1 MAGLLLPLA
10 AVGGI
15 AATWY
20 QLPGAVIAW
29 LVVLVTAW
37 TEPPVELTG
46 KKDAYGYPTPANPE
60 QEAKLASLRAWKAM
74 RWRLLAPGAHWL
86 PGWPV
91 LASWLAALVGA
102 LLVLAVPVTL
112 PAFAVE
118 LLPAPGPGGVVVA
131 PDGSVSI
138 AGSTDYAALVSA
150 FGPAVNAL
158 ATFVLLTAAGATRR
172 DRLGH
177 GCPGVRVNSLPAAI
191 RANPL
196 AAGLSTLGALVGAG
210 ALLYALTTFV
220 PSARVQVTTVPTWC
234 WAVAAAALVLA
245 AQWPAWS
252 HAALDRWREV
262 VGARRTWAD
271 RWPSVKMADP
281 AADLVDR
288 ITAGGVVVDVFD
300 APTSIGA
307 SGYLALAPR
316 LAPVVGSGHDVV
328 VLGHPQMGEK
338 GPIPG
343 STDPRRFRVV
353 DIEGDARPDLGDPAL
368 DDDVMEL
375 MVEVGMAQAADAL
388 GWDRPA
394 LAAVSPVHDPGS
406 AGAVYKVE
414 WVGLSWPTLRTQVG
428 SLPGFFGCEV
438 LVDHHGQAM
447 YLGVLTVVA
456 EPPVDAELAA
466 KFVQLARQDKWNAVW
481 GTASLERHK
490 TSQPVVYH
498 PKYATAELPGG
509 AVLERVVLTT
519 RQGIP
524 PEDYFGTEKKLAA
537 TLNGAPFV
545 AVTGFPG
552 ASGRPGDRHPQAIC
566 VYSCA
571 QPVPATLNALAP
583 VQGAAVAQVDPDP
596 EQPGSRGRGAR
607 PPRPRPERPAPTA
620 DLATT
625 WVIAGAL
632 NRAFEQIKLP
642 RPEVVGAHALTR
654 GRARAV
660 HLWKVEVRLHGDTSL
675 SDVRSRAE
683 KLRQALG
690 VPWLR
695 VAEAPD
701 GVTLYA
707 GAEPGRVSLVNPVT
721 DGATLVSLD
730 WEQAFNDS
738 GLLGSGGRLPQ
749 LAKVGALEHNA
760 EVAVLDFAL
769 PSGLDVNMVR
779 AAIRRLKSSTGND
792 FIELRASPLGPSH
805 ARLLV
810 CGVNPLP
817 ERAAFDFEA
826 AACSEELLF
835 ATGIE
840 GQPVGFDPTSSPH
853 LLVAG
858 VTGGGK
864 AQPLDARFPV
874 PVSERFPDGWAR
886 NGDLEVGDLVFAADG
901 QSVAVRSFSAVQE
914 SEEFEVVLSDGQ
926 AIRCSGDHVWL
937 VSSAASRA
945 AHGTAP
951 VSKRDARA
959 RRYAGDAGRVRELS
973 SSIPAGTVAAMSTIA
988 GMAQVQLGRGY
999 AVMPAGMSL
1008 PIMVPTGVVR
1018 GYPVDETLLRIADS
1032 LQAQG
1037 QVPSSAGV
1045 PAPLEQLLTTEQMSS
1060 SDAANY
1066 AIRVADP
1073 VDPAKADLPLDPY
1086 LVGAWLGDGHPWHAE
1101 ITSSTPASCT
1111 DETGLTDQDHM
1122 LTQLRAAGFDAVPK
1136 QSAAA
1141 TVVTIRGGVHKTLR
1155 EMGLLGN
1162 KHIPPVYLRSSYK
1175 QRLAL
1180 IQGLMDAGGRVGE
1193 DGGCEL
1199 TLCEKRLAT
1208 DALELVRSLGI
1219 KAAMHA
1225 SDGVRPV
1232 TSTRYRIVFTTDQ
1245 PVFRL
1250 PRKASRIPTQTRGTH
1265 KLLYV
1270 IEVRATNRVVPM
1282 RCLVVDHPQH
1292 LYLTDGF
1299 VVTHN
1304 SVTAQNI
1311 LWGAAVKGY
1320 TVVVIDPMKQ
1330 AADFQFLA
1338 EHAAGFAVD
1347 LFEAAALLKAVYAQ
1361 VRQRMTLNAVHKVGN
1376 YRELPEDVRPEPL
1389 LVFID
1394 EFTSLMGK
1402 DAPPAASEDPE
1413 VQDEIA
1419 AVKAA
1424 NDARATIGTLV
1435 GKMAREAR
1443 SAGVH
1448 LVLGTQKLKQDVLDK
1463 VPSASELKTNLARS
1477 LMGNATRGDRTSA
1490 LRNGDDAPELGES
1503 TPPGRGLFEPLTTPV
1518 ALAIQC
1524 WFAPQGTGASGAGP
1538 GTLAFELSARVPALD
1553 PSRRLDFSP
1562 FLSGHPG
1569 DDGHVYGPPPG
1580 FGTGVPDAG
1589 PGPSGS
1595 EELGPT
1601 VLDLGEI
1608 DLDLDLDLEEA
1619 AFTDADEF
1627 EFGLGGTTTTPNTTS
1642 ETDQDEQNDR
1652 AQHSDQDQPTGEAAA
1667 GPGSATQVGAH
1678 GATSAHRATSGPG
1691 LVVAPQEP
1699 TAGLPDRGGTDA
1711 AVGGDADRGD
1721 LDHDGADGGTGR
1733 GGVPGV
1739 GQRGLLGPDD
1749 PDESDVHR
1757 VAGPGTPLPVV
1768 APDRGGLSAED
1779 LLD

>member
-10 AVGGI
+10 AVGAI

-20 QLPGAVIAW
+20 QLPGVVIAW

-150 FGPAVNAL
+150 FGPAANAL

-196 AAGLSTLGALVGAG
+196 TAGLSTLGALVGAG
-210 ALLYALTTFV
+210 ALVYALTTFV
-220 PSARVQVTTVPTWC
+220 PSARVQATTVPTWC

-262 VGARRTWAD
+262 VGARRTWAE

-300 APTSIGA
+300 APASIGA
-307 SGYLALAPR
+307 SGYLGLAPR

-388 GWDRPA
+388 GWARPA

-414 WVGLSWPTLRTQVG
+414 WVGLSWPTLRAQVG

-438 LVDHHGQAM
+438 LVDHHGQGM

-456 EPPVDAELAA
+456 EPPLDAELAA

-583 VQGAAVAQVDPDP
+583 VEGAAVAQVDPDP

-642 RPEVVGAHALTR
+642 RPEVVSAHALTR

-695 VAEAPD
+695 VAEAGD

-864 AQPLDARFPV
+864 
-874 PVSERFPDGWAR
+874 
-886 NGDLEVGDLVFAADG
+886 
-901 QSVAVRSFSAVQE
+901 
-914 SEEFEVVLSDGQ
+914 
-926 AIRCSGDHVWL
+926 
-937 VSSAASRA
+937 
-945 AHGTAP
+945 
-951 VSKRDARA
+951 
-959 RRYAGDAGRVRELS
+959 
-973 SSIPAGTVAAMSTIA
+973 
-988 GMAQVQLGRGY
+988 
-999 AVMPAGMSL
+999 
-1008 PIMVPTGVVR
+1008 
-1018 GYPVDETLLRIADS
+1018 
-1032 LQAQG
+1032 
-1037 QVPSSAGV
+1037 
-1045 PAPLEQLLTTEQMSS
+1045 
-1060 SDAANY
+1060 
-1066 AIRVADP
+1066 
-1073 VDPAKADLPLDPY
+1073 
-1086 LVGAWLGDGHPWHAE
+1086 
-1101 ITSSTPASCT
+1101 
-1111 DETGLTDQDHM
+1111 
-1122 LTQLRAAGFDAVPK
+1122 
-1136 QSAAA
+1136 
-1141 TVVTIRGGVHKTLR
+1141 
-1155 EMGLLGN
+1155 
-1162 KHIPPVYLRSSYK
+1162 
-1175 QRLAL
+1175 
-1180 IQGLMDAGGRVGE
+1180 
-1193 DGGCEL
+1193 
-1199 TLCEKRLAT
+1199 
-1208 DALELVRSLGI
+1208 
-1219 KAAMHA
+1219 
-1225 SDGVRPV
+1225 
-1232 TSTRYRIVFTTDQ
+1232 
-1245 PVFRL
+1245 
-1250 PRKASRIPTQTRGTH
+1250 
-1265 KLLYV
+1265 
-1270 IEVRATNRVVPM
+1270 
-1282 RCLVVDHPQH
+1282 
-1292 LYLTDGF
+1292 
-1299 VVTHN
+1299 

-1553 PSRRLDFSP
+1553 PSRRLDFSQ

-1580 FGTGVPDAG
+1580 FGTGEPDAG

-1608 DLDLDLDLEEA
+1608 DLDLDLDEA

-1627 EFGLGGTTTTPNTTS
+1627 EMAPATTPNTTS

-1779 LLD
+1779 LFG